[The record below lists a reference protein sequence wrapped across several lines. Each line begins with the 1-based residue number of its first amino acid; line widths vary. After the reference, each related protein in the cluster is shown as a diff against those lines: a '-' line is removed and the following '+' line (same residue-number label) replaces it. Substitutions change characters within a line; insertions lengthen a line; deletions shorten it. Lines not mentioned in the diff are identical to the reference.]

1 MSEAHCA
8 RLKAQHS
15 QEVRCKGFS
24 PQGLSFRV
32 NIQPE
37 SHILAFICRLV
48 ILSVLIDLIGDGQ
61 SYTWEKLCKVSCP
74 S

>member
-15 QEVRCKGFS
+15 QEVSCKAFS

-32 NIQPE
+32 SIQPE
-37 SHILAFICRLV
+37 SRILAFISRLV
-48 ILSVLIDLIGDGQ
+48 ILSLLIDLMGDGQ
-61 SYTWEKLCKVSCP
+61 SYTRGKVM
-74 S
+74 